1 MLEATL
7 ALTAGGLF
15 AASVYLILSR
25 NLLRVLFGILTL
37 SNAAN
42 LSIFIAGRLTRDVP
56 PIIPRG
62 SYVPEIA
69 TANPLPQALIL
80 TAIVIGFSLF
90 AFILVLV
97 YRAYQDLGTVDG
109 NQMREAEPDN
119 DIPAPFLEARVPD
132 PDVVLDAAKTNPPN
146 PRRATV

>member
-1 MLEATL
+1 MLEANL
-7 ALTAGGLF
+7 AITAGGLF
-15 AASVYLILSR
+15 AASIYLMLSR

-42 LSIFIAGRLTRDVP
+42 LAIFNVGRLTRDVP
-56 PIIPRG
+56 PLIPLG
-62 SYVPEIA
+62 SEVPLTA

-97 YRAYQDLGTVDG
+97 YRAYHELGTVDA
-109 NQMREAEPDN
+109 NRMREAEPYQETPP
-119 DIPAPFLEARVPD
+119 PALERKEPETPPA
-132 PDVVLDAAKTNPPN
+132 LDAVESSPPYM
-146 PRRATV
+146 REAAE